1 MKREV
6 DEYQDAGTRPSRGI
20 ARVRISLR
28 RGIARVRF
36 SLRNLRTF
44 SSLKNP
50 VYRLFF
56 FGMVG
61 QMAAMNM
68 QQLTGSLLLYRLSH
82 SAAVLGF
89 MSLANAI
96 PMLFL
101 SLFGGVIADR
111 VQKKYVLLVGLG
123 SSAVVSL
130 GIALALALG
139 FLSADNPGS
148 WWILL
153 VSSFLQGCIM
163 GLTFPA
169 RQAIMPEIV
178 GEEQLMNA
186 VSLSMLEMN
195 ALRLLAPAAAGF
207 LVDAYDFEAVYFVMT
222 GMYLMATALIAFM
235 PRTGTMVIG
244 GAGALADIKEGLQY
258 IRHETIILLLLVFTL
273 IAVILSM
280 PYQMLLPIFTE
291 DILKVGA
298 KGMGVLMSVA
308 GIGAV
313 AGSLILASLP
323 NKKRGVMF
331 LMSVLV
337 LSLALVG
344 FSFSSSWF
352 FSLVVIVI
360 VGLGQTGRMALAN
373 TLLQYHTTDEY
384 RGRVMS
390 FYMMEFGLS
399 SLGTFAA
406 GLLAEGIGVQWA
418 IGGFAMVLVF
428 LSTLTLA
435 FVPRLRRLD

>member
-1 MKREV
+1 MSEKKV
-6 DEYQDAGTRPSRGI
+6 DEYGGMGG
-20 ARVRISLR
+20 VR
-28 RGIARVRF
+28 RGI
-36 SLRNLRTF
+36 SLSNLRTF
-44 SSLKNP
+44 SSFKNP

-61 QMAAMNM
+61 WMAAMNM
-68 QQLTGSLLLYRLSH
+68 QQMTGSLLLYRLSH

-89 MSLANAI
+89 MSLASAV
-96 PMLFL
+96 PMVFA

-111 VQKKYVLLVGLG
+111 MQKKYILLAGLG
-123 SSAVVSL
+123 SSAVVSV

-139 FLSADNPGS
+139 FLSTDNPGS

-153 VSSFLQGCIM
+153 VSSFFQGSIM
-163 GLTFPA
+163 GLAMPA

-195 ALRLLAPAAAGF
+195 ALRLLAPALAGF

-222 GMYLMATALIAFM
+222 GMYLMALALIAFL
-235 PRTGTMVIG
+235 PRTGVMTLR
-244 GAGALADIKEGLQY
+244 GAGALADIKEGLNY
-258 IRHETIILLLLVFTL
+258 MRHETTILLVLVFTL

-298 KGMGVLMSVA
+298 TGLGVLLSVS

-323 NKKRGVMF
+323 NKKRGIM
-331 LMSVLV
+331 LLISALV

-344 FSFSSSWF
+344 FSFSSSWY
-352 FSLVVIVI
+352 FSLVFITF

-373 TLLQYHTTDEY
+373 TLLQYYTTDEY
-384 RGRVMS
+384 RGRVIS
-390 FYMMEFGLS
+390 IYMMEFGLS
-399 SLGTFAA
+399 SFGTFVA
-406 GLLAEGIGVQWA
+406 GLMAESMGVQWA
-418 IGGFAMVLVF
+418 VGGFAMVLV
-428 LSTLTLA
+428 LMSILTLV
-435 FVPRLRRLD
+435 FVPRLRKLD